1 MLAVERDS
9 SPSKR
14 VGKEERT
21 VKTTKR
27 GRPNGQPRLRVIPV
41 VGGVAILIAGV
52 AMARRRSQ
60 SVSPG
65 RPGRFQESV
74 EIARPPDEV
83 FAFVADPR
91 NDALWTPQ
99 IEEMRKIS
107 EGPLGVGSTFEV
119 VVGLL
124 GRRFEISGEITEYD
138 EANRR
143 LSLRSTSGPLR
154 LEALRTVE
162 ASPGGGAR
170 FTLKT
175 EMRTGGFFWL
185 LPDPLFGVLLRRP
198 GKQTLD
204 NLKNLLEARS

>member
-1 MLAVERDS
+1 M
-9 SPSKR
+9 
-14 VGKEERT
+14 
-21 VKTTKR
+21 KTTKR
-27 GRPNGQPRLRVIPV
+27 GRPNGRPRLRVIPV
-41 VGGVAILIAGV
+41 VGGVAILVILVASV

-60 SVSPG
+60 SALPG
-65 RPGRFQESV
+65 RAGHFEESV

-99 IEEMRKIS
+99 IEEMRKTS
-107 EGPLGVGSTFEV
+107 QGPLGVGSTFEV

-138 EANRR
+138 EANRT

-154 LEALRTVE
+154 LEDVRTVE
-162 ASPGGGAR
+162 TVPGGGAR
-170 FTLKT
+170 FTLKA

-204 NLKNLLEARS
+204 NLKNLLETRG